1 MVVGGVRY
9 VSLYLPNGNPIDSEK
24 FPYKLG
30 WMDRMITRQKNCW
43 RRRRNLSLAVILMS
57 APPMTTYTTRQGS
70 PTTPCASPKAGPNG
84 ES

>member
-30 WMDRMITRQKNCW
+30 WMDRMITRAKELLEAEEEFVFGGDFNVC
-43 RRRRNLSLAVILMS
+43 
-57 APPMTTYTTRQGS
+57 
-70 PTTPCASPKAGPNG
+70 PTDDDVCDP
-84 ES
+84 